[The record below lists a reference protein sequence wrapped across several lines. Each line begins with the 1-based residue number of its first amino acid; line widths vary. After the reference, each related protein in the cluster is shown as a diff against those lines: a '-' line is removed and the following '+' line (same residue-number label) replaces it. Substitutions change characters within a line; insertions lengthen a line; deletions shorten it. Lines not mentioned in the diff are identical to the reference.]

1 MTLHPRL
8 FPIVLIVL
16 QGCASAVYASH
27 ADWRRMIYWIAGA
40 VITAAVTF

>member
-1 MTLHPRL
+1 MIPPKL

-16 QGCASAVYASH
+16 QAAACAVYACH
-27 ADWRRMIYWIAGA
+27 GDWRRTVYWIAGA

>member
-1 MTLHPRL
+1 MMIPPKL

-16 QGCASAVYASH
+16 QAASAAVYASNG
-27 ADWRRMIYWIAGA
+27 DWRRVAYWCAGA

>member
-1 MTLHPRL
+1 MISPKT

-16 QGCASAVYASH
+16 QAAAAVVYGCGG
-27 ADWRRMIYWIAGA
+27 DWRRLVYWIAGG